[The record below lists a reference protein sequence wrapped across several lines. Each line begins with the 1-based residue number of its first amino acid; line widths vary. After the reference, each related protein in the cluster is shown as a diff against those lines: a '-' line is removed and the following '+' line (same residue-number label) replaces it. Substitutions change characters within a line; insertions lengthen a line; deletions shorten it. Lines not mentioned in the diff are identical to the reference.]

1 MNAYSRAAALL
12 AALLAGCTNNPFQAT
27 WYLVDYDTDP
37 KGLFVALVNRS
48 ATTQTIHS
56 LVLNPQYDSSAS
68 GWQWTGPIDLESGEV
83 LVINQEDLRDKEQRA
98 WTKCRIPIELIVTT
112 SHGPLPPL
120 RPIGNVPSALPVEWF
135 KCPN

>member
-1 MNAYSRAAALL
+1 MNPCSRAATLL
-12 AALLAGCTNNPFQAT
+12 AALLAGCTTHPFQAT
-27 WYLVDYDTDP
+27 WYLVDYDTPP

-56 LVLNPQYDSSAS
+56 LVLNPQDDSPSI
-68 GWQWTGPIDLESGEV
+68 GWKWTGHVDLESGEV
-83 LVINQEDLRDKEQRA
+83 LVINQEDLRDKDNRT

-135 KCPN
+135 QCPD